1 MNRETDATLS
11 HGRPNSTSARRAARL
26 LAALACVAL
35 ACASAAAQAESAAPR
50 GGDDPVTA
58 PPPLRYVP
66 DDVRRQ
72 LDAESRDVKART
84 RLSLQLADERLARAS
99 AAIDA
104 DRFEEAT
111 KELGVYEAIVAD
123 SIHFVQASGRT
134 GNKLRDIFKR
144 IEMTL
149 RSQVP
154 KLESL
159 RRGLP
164 AAHAVYARATIEFVR
179 TERDEALS
187 AFYDDTVIPEPVRPS
202 EKAAAAGERAKGD
215 AHPLPDGEKKPE
227 QR

>member
-1 MNRETDATLS
+1 MKRETDAAFS
-11 HGRPNSTSARRAARL
+11 HSRPFSTSASRAARL
-26 LAALACVAL
+26 LAALAFVAL
-35 ACASAAAQAESAAPR
+35 ASVCAAAQTEATTQH
-50 GGDDPVTA
+50 GGDDPLNA

-72 LDAESRDVKART
+72 LDAEARDVKERT
-84 RLSLQLADERLARAS
+84 KLCLQLAEDRLARAS

-104 DRFEEAT
+104 DRFEDAT

-123 SIHFVQASGRT
+123 SINFVQSSGRT

-149 RSQVP
+149 RSHVP
-154 KLESL
+154 KLETL

-164 AAHAVYARATIEFVR
+164 AAHAVYAKATIEFVR
-179 TERDEALS
+179 NERDQALS
-187 AFYDDTVIPEPVRPS
+187 AFYDDTVIPESAHPVVKTAS
-202 EKAAAAGERAKGD
+202 GERANGNTR
-215 AHPLPDGEKKPE
+215 PVPDGEKKPE